1 MPNSQD
7 TTATE
12 QHDDDETS
20 APTPAPV
27 VTQPAPAR
35 APLDQAFQ
43 RGPGPRPA
51 LAPQSLRDPEA
62 LKAPSITFDG
72 RTLSNIE
79 GYDAETKGY
88 VANAETALDSLRDG
102 LQQIINA
109 REASKRNPAWVEV
122 VQVINVADFA
132 AKVQAKTLPL
142 IDATLANMSKSIA
155 GMEEMLKA
163 PITTGANTPVA
174 SDVCVYMRGLDD
186 GERMKLL
193 TRAIEKGDLVSLGA
207 VLGRPAYL
215 SGLTDEMQATLTVE
229 YNRKKAPETARRIAV
244 MKEAHA
250 RLSAAGSLFTVHV
263 VKAMGVD
270 WSVAQRLKAQ
280 KAEAERAFAG

>member
-1 MPNSQD
+1 MNEAK
-7 TTATE
+7 TGNE
-12 QHDDDETS
+12 HGVLDEDGSSPS
-20 APTPAPV
+20 AAPI
-27 VTQPAPAR
+27 TQPARTPAS
-35 APLDQAFQ
+35 LDQAFQ

-62 LKAPSITFDG
+62 LKAPSISFDG
-72 RTLSNIE
+72 KALSNIE
-79 GYDAETKGY
+79 GYDASTKGY
-88 VANAETALDSLRDG
+88 VASAETALDSLRDG

-142 IDATLANMSKSIA
+142 IDATLANMSNSIA

-163 PITTGANTPVA
+163 PITVGASTPIA
-174 SDVCVYMRGLDD
+174 SDVCVYMRGLDT

-193 TRAIEKGDLVSLGA
+193 TGAIAKGDLVTLGA

-229 YNRKKAPETARRIAV
+229 YNRKKSPETARRVAV

-250 RLSAAGSLFTVHV
+250 RLTAAGSLFVVHV
-263 VKAMGVD
+263 EKAMGVH
-270 WSVAQRLKAQ
+270 WGTAQKLKAA
-280 KAEAERAFAG
+280 KADAERAFV

>member
-7 TTATE
+7 TPSAE
-12 QHDDDETS
+12 PQDETS
-20 APTPAPV
+20 VPVPATV
-27 VTQPAPAR
+27 VTPPQR
-35 APLDQAFQ
+35 APLDQSFQ

-62 LKAPSITFDG
+62 LKAPSIAFDG
-72 RTLSNIE
+72 RALSNIE
-79 GYDAETKGY
+79 GYEDTKAY
-88 VANAETALDSLRDG
+88 VAPAETALDTLRIG
-102 LQQIINA
+102 LQKIIDA
-109 REASKRNPAWVEV
+109 REASKRNPSWNEV

-132 AKVQAKTLPL
+132 SKIQEQTLPL
-142 IDATLANMSKSIA
+142 IDATLANLGKSIA
-155 GMEEMLKA
+155 GMEEMLRA
-163 PITTGANTPVA
+163 PITVGASTPIA
-174 SDVCVYMRGLDD
+174 SDVCVYMRGLDA

-193 TRAIEKGDLVSLGA
+193 TRAIEKGDLTTLGA

-250 RLSAAGSLFTVHV
+250 RLSAAGSLFLAHV
-263 VKAMGVD
+263 TKAMGVE
-270 WSVAQRLKAQ
+270 WSVAQRLKAA
-280 KAEAERAFAG
+280 KTEAERAFV